1 MVGQVDT
8 SHILWGSGN
17 EGIQVGRKKKKK
29 VLSVI
34 WVSFALDEFCFGN
47 ISWKN
52 YHSKHPA
59 SW

>member
-29 VLSVI
+29 SI
-34 WVSFALDEFCFGN
+34 ISDMGEFCFG
-47 ISWKN
+47 
-52 YHSKHPA
+52 
-59 SW
+59 